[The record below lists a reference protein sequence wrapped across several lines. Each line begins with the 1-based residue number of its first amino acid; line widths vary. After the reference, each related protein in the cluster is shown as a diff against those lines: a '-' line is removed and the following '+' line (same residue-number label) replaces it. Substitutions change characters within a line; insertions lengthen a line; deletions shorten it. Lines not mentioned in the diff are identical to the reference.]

1 MTRDRLDLKTLLD
14 CFHRLSDVD
23 DPIEFC
29 VQFETEQKRSALR
42 LSTFRAAWRAWVA
55 QQDKGG
61 TKS

>member
-1 MTRDRLDLKTLLD
+1 MKSDRLDLTTLLD
-14 CFHRLSDVD
+14 AFQRLSAID

-29 VQFETEQKRSALR
+29 VQFETEQKQSRLR